1 MENKINVRLNKRLIK
16 IIGGGV
22 VGMEI
27 AYICA
32 KNGYRVHLFNKVQD
46 EQTYI
51 LKESPFDTMMK
62 EELELLG
69 SPTYLLAKRMGVD
82 LNKIENS
89 FVEFVR
95 SSLTEFSNVSYIES
109 EINELNKNDLTL
121 IATGNNT
128 TKGLINDLSKY
139 LGERKIQYFHPEEIV
154 LSNVNIQKLKHDK
167 DHSYHVNVS
176 KDEYDEICQKI
187 SEFAKN
193 YDTSNI
199 FGQQISAESL
209 VMNDALRTAV
219 MRPIIDESKPFASLK
234 LREENGEYY
243 VNNFFTALSD
253 DEQKEIISKIYA
265 LSDATIKGYGKIYK
279 KTFLTSLSSL
289 NQFFQ
294 IKDFENF
301 FIGGSFLGIGGI
313 YENLL
318 IANYIAYNL
327 MNMSE
332 GRALQEFPKNT
343 CTGKIIEYLR
353 QKSALNH
360 RLLYLNYDIICYEDS
375 LALSPNAVL
384 NFKEKFYGKYF

>member
-167 DHSYHVNVS
+167 
-176 KDEYDEICQKI
+176 E
-187 SEFAKN
+187 
-193 YDTSNI
+193 
-199 FGQQISAESL
+199 
-209 VMNDALRTAV
+209 
-219 MRPIIDESKPFASLK
+219 
-234 LREENGEYY
+234 
-243 VNNFFTALSD
+243 
-253 DEQKEIISKIYA
+253 
-265 LSDATIKGYGKIYK
+265 K
-279 KTFLTSLSSL
+279 K
-289 NQFFQ
+289 
-294 IKDFENF
+294 
-301 FIGGSFLGIGGI
+301 
-313 YENLL
+313 
-318 IANYIAYNL
+318 
-327 MNMSE
+327 
-332 GRALQEFPKNT
+332 
-343 CTGKIIEYLR
+343 
-353 QKSALNH
+353 
-360 RLLYLNYDIICYEDS
+360 
-375 LALSPNAVL
+375 
-384 NFKEKFYGKYF
+384 